1 MVKTSELQPT
11 FLVALS
17 SFASSS
23 SGSLPL
29 LLLLCSLLISLLLN
43 GAVPFNNLLFCHPP
57 PCSHF
62 LDSLNFESSLLRAL
76 SSTDLSSCAIPS
88 AAPSSSASSTSP
100 YISLLRLA
108 LRHPPPWRCHHH
120 NQSIAICQAS
130 MLVGRS
136 SGGMQTLAPSDRPR
150 PNRGGGRMHKH
161 SMTISI
167 RVVSSC
173 VLPHDVRRG

>member
-29 LLLLCSLLISLLLN
+29 LLLLYSLLISLLLN
-43 GAVPFNNLLFCHPP
+43 GAAPLTISYFATHPP
-57 PCSHF
+57 A
-62 LDSLNFESSLLRAL
+62 LTSSTLSTLRALSSSRAL

-88 AAPSSSASSTSP
+88 AAPSSSALSTSP

-120 NQSIAICQAS
+120 NQCHRHLSSERACWEELQGHANIGTKRPTPTRSRWGEDAQALDDDINPSRFILCIAT
-130 MLVGRS
+130 R
-136 SGGMQTLAPSDRPR
+136 RP
-150 PNRGGGRMHKH
+150 
-161 SMTISI
+161 
-167 RVVSSC
+167 
-173 VLPHDVRRG
+173 